1 MRCRITN
8 HHHHALTDDFSQFYS
23 VVVTHRPC
31 KFSAR
36 SEESARAIC
45 DRSSIRNERGA
56 NARVNREREKERENE
71 QRETASNTAQHST
84 IRTEPI
90 AGNRVE
96 RVAATELA
104 EKSKTLLY
112 FGCFIFCLLFSYLAA
127 PFCVCVFLYKYDFE
141 SFIQISTY
149 IDGCSVCVC
158 VCD

>member
-56 NARVNREREKERENE
+56 NARVNREREGKRER
-71 QRETASNTAQHST
+71 TAGNSKQHSTAQHNKN
-84 IRTEPI
+84 RT
-90 AGNRVE
+90 NRRQSRRTSGSHRISGEVKNLVVF
-96 RVAATELA
+96 RLF
-104 EKSKTLLY
+104 Y
-112 FGCFIFCLLFSYLAA
+112 ILFSVQLFSSAVL
-127 PFCVCVFLYKYDFE
+127 CVCF
-141 SFIQISTY
+141 SI
-149 IDGCSVCVC
+149 
-158 VCD
+158 